1 MDHADSVGDV
11 HRDML
16 PVEADRIL
24 LAPVMQLADWFDAP
38 LASLLKPLAQLG
50 TRPSCFATV
59 SVNLPAAGV
68 S

>member
-24 LAPVMQLADWFDAP
+24 LAPVMQLAD
-38 LASLLKPLAQLG
+38 
-50 TRPSCFATV
+50 
-59 SVNLPAAGV
+59 
-68 S
+68 